1 MARLRK
7 SSEYILSVVERFARD
22 KIDEPVRIF
31 GSRDKRRIM
40 SSLERLRLHLLAM
53 RYITEKQAESDK
65 TALAGVLHDLKTPMA
80 LISGYAESLQDGI
93 GDKDYLSLIIDKI
106 SSLQS
111 IIGSVSVASGKET
124 ADMFGV
130 KEFANARLYFYV
142 LFKGYAD
149 IAESRHINFQLGK
162 FPRLAGFY
170 SRHSDTVGVYINK
183 SQMERVAQNILNNAV
198 RYTPKGGRIKVT
210 FHKGKQYYCI
220 SISDNGS
227 GISPYKLPFIFDRYY
242 RAHNDSGGTGLG
254 LYICKEIVEKHG
266 GTITA
271 RSKQGKGTKFIIR
284 LPIVPAPPI
293 GRDSKKSR

>member
-1 MARLRK
+1 MARLK
-7 SSEYILSVVERFARD
+7 SSDYILGVLERFGRNE
-22 KIDEPVRIF
+22 IDAPVRIY
-31 GSRDKRRIM
+31 GSRSNRRIM
-40 SSLERLRLHLLAM
+40 SSLERLRLHILTA
-53 RYITEKQAESDK
+53 RYITEKQAQSDK

-106 SSLQS
+106 SSLQG

-124 ADMFGV
+124 ADMFGI
-130 KEFANARLYFYV
+130 KEFTNARLYFYV

-149 IAESRHINFQLGK
+149 IAESRGINFQVGK
-162 FPRLAGFY
+162 FPRFAGFY

-183 SQMERVAQNILNNAV
+183 SQMERVAQNILNNDV
-198 RYTPKGGRIKVT
+198 RYTPKGGKIKVT
-210 FHKGKQYYCI
+210 FHKGKQYYVI
-220 SISDNGS
+220 NVSDNGS

-242 RAHNDSGGTGLG
+242 RAHNDRGGSGLG

-293 GRDSKKSR
+293 NNAPKKSR